1 MPEFAP
7 GEAKTAIAPI
17 TVKPAGLSCEAE
29 VFLGPNEATKV
40 ATSGRIPFVSTGLS
54 QDVHLPI
61 AMPAAEGTY
70 HVYVDVYAED
80 YLIAAYQAIEDVVI
94 VAAAVVGW
102 ILPTGHIDIRDEW
115 TDPAKAYDG
124 DLSTPAFC
132 LASSYTGGALVL
144 TPDSPINCSKVR
156 VYAASYY
163 DKEWHNPDLSID
175 YYDGAWHNFWSGL
188 ISKYTWIEKAI
199 GGTKLITGVRVKG
212 NKIVNLGL
220 FEFNFW
226 SEG

>member
-1 MPEFAP
+1 MPQFQP

-17 TVKPAGLSCEAE
+17 KVSPSGLSCEAE
-29 VFLGPNEATKV
+29 LFLGPDEHTPV
-40 ATSGRIPFVSTGLS
+40 ATSGRKPFVSTGLS
-54 QDVHLPI
+54 LDVRLPI
-61 AMPAAEGTY
+61 TMPAGEGVY
-70 HVYVDVYAED
+70 HVFIDLYAEEL
-80 YLIAAYQAIEDVVI
+80 LIGAYQATEDVVI
-94 VAAAVVGW
+94 APTVAGW
-102 ILPTGHIDIRDEW
+102 VLPTGHYDIDGEW

-156 VYAASYY
+156 LYAASYY
-163 DKEWHNPDLSID
+163 DKAWHNADLSID

-188 ISKYTWIEKAI
+188 ISKYTWIEKAL
-199 GGTKLITGVRVKG
+199 GGTKLITGVRVTG
-212 NKIVNLGL
+212 NEIVNMGL
-220 FEFNFW
+220 YELNFW

>member
-1 MPEFAP
+1 MPQFAP

-94 VAAAVVGW
+94 ALPMANLYGVV
-102 ILPTGHIDIRDEW
+102 
-115 TDPAKAYDG
+115 TDA
-124 DLSTPAFC
+124 
-132 LASSYTGGALVL
+132 
-144 TPDSPINCSKVR
+144 
-156 VYAASYY
+156 
-163 DKEWHNPDLSID
+163 
-175 YYDGAWHNFWSGL
+175 
-188 ISKYTWIEKAI
+188 
-199 GGTKLITGVRVKG
+199 ITGYPLPGVLVTLNGLEVYTNAAG
-212 NKIVNLGL
+212 NYS
-220 FEFNFW
+220 FEGVETGEYLLQF
-226 SEG
+226 SKEGYETAVY